1 MLDSTNKCLYN
12 ASVNSVGSL
21 AKLKE
26 AVSGFEERDQLALTD
41 RARGEELQE
50 LRAVIDR
57 LEREFARSS
66 KSFAQ
71 DRGHL
76 LDNACTAVGWIAR
89 ACNMSSSAAADRLC
103 VGKQLDSLPEVSRAL
118 GSGEIGFQSASQLC
132 HLYEQLGDKRGGFDE
147 QQMVGYARQFTVAQL
162 RVLCRHARH
171 AADPDGFYRDAEE
184 DFERRWLHI
193 NPMLDGMHA
202 IDGVLDPVGAAAVK
216 SALDAL
222 ARPHGAEDHRS
233 HGQRN
238 ADALVELAHHAMEKG
253 TLPRRRGV
261 KPHLNVTT
269 TLEGLKGAL
278 GAPAADVEF
287 SLPIGSRS
295 LERIA
300 CDCTIS
306 RVLLQDSMVIDV
318 GRAVRS
324 VPGPTRRALE
334 ARDRGCRWPGC
345 DRPAS
350 WSYPHHIVFWARGG
364 ATKLSNLVLL
374 CYHHHRQVH
383 EGGWQVVRA
392 GGELRFVPPEQM
404 VPIRARGPGVRWAA

>member
-1 MLDSTNKCLYN
+1 MNS
-12 ASVNSVGSL
+12 ASAL
-21 AKLKE
+21 ADLKG
-26 AVSGFEERDQLALTD
+26 AVTGFEDRDQFALTD

-57 LEREFARSS
+57 LEREFS
-66 KSFAQ
+66 KSATAFAQ
-71 DRGHL
+71 ERGHL

-89 ACNMSSSAAADRLC
+89 TCNMSSSAAADRLC
-103 VGKQLDSLPEVSRAL
+103 VGNQLGSLPQVSQAL
-118 GSGEIGFQSASQLC
+118 GQGEIGFQAASQLC
-132 HLYEQLGDKRGGFDE
+132 HLYEQLGDKRDGFDE
-147 QQMVGYARQFTVAQL
+147 QQMVGYAKQFTVAQL

-202 IDGVLDPVGAAAVK
+202 VDGVLDPVGAAVVK

-222 ARPHGAEDHRS
+222 ARPNGAQDHRS
-233 HGQRN
+233 HGQRQ
-238 ADALVELAHHAMEKG
+238 ADALVELAHRAMERG
-253 TLPRRRGV
+253 TLPRRRGA
-261 KPHLNVTT
+261 KPHLNLTT
-269 TLEGLKGAL
+269 TLEGLQGAV
-278 GAPAADVEF
+278 GAPATEVEF

-334 ARDRGCRWPGC
+334 ARDKGCKWPGC

-364 ATKLSNLVLL
+364 ETKLSNLVLL

-383 EGGWQVVRA
+383 EGGWQVIRA
-392 GGELRFVPPEQM
+392 GGELRFLPPEQWT
-404 VPIRARGPGVRWAA
+404 PSLARGPGITQAA